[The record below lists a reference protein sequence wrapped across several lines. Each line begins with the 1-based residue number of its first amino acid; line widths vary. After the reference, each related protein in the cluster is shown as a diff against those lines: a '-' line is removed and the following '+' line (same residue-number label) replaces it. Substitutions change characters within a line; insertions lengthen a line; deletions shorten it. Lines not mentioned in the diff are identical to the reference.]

1 AHPLLGSPRR
11 KWSATAADLGRT
23 RNMSKSKVS
32 RGKNLPI
39 STALRDTIS
48 ERGLTAYAAAK
59 QAGVSVDAIQRFL
72 NEERGLTL
80 ATVDKL
86 AEAFGLTLCPDGP
99 STEGHHNASPTG

>member
-1 AHPLLGSPRR
+1 
-11 KWSATAADLGRT
+11 
-23 RNMSKSKVS
+23 MSKSKVS

-39 STALRDTIS
+39 STALRHTIC

-59 QAGVSVDAIQRFL
+59 RAGVSVDAIQRFL

-86 AEAFGLTLCPDGP
+86 ANALGLTLCANDSP
-99 STEGHHNASPTG
+99 SHGY